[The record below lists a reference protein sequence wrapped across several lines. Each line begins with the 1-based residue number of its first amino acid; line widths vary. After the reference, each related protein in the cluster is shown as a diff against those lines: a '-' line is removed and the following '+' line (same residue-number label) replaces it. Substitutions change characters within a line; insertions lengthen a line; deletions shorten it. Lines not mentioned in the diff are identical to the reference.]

1 MNNKEWLTTLNSKK
15 LADILRDPCEMC
27 IYNDDNSKNC
37 TDANCIS
44 GILMWLN
51 REHVEPKKEFTPSQ
65 LITGFEVLFSDRRA
79 ISLDEIKK
87 YINGLFD

>member
-1 MNNKEWLTTLNSKK
+1 MNNKEWLTTLNNKK

-27 IYNDDNSKNC
+27 IYDDSKQC

-51 REHVEPKKEFTPSQ
+51 REHVEPKKEFTASQ
-65 LITGFEVLFSDRRA
+65 LVTGFEVLFSDRRA

>member
-27 IYNDDNSKNC
+27 IYGNDSKHC

-65 LITGFEVLFSDRRA
+65 LITGFEVYFADRRA
-79 ISLDEIKK
+79 LSLDEVKK

>member
-27 IYNDDNSKNC
+27 IYNDDNSKC

-51 REHVEPKKEFTPSQ
+51 REHVEPKKEFTASQ
-65 LITGFEVLFSDRRA
+65 LITGFEVYFANRRA
-79 ISLDEIKK
+79 LSLDEVKK

>member
-27 IYNDDNSKNC
+27 IYNDDNSKC

-51 REHVEPKKEFTPSQ
+51 REHVEPKKEFSPSE
-65 LITGFEVLFSDRRA
+65 LIKGFEEYFAGRRA
-79 ISLDEIKK
+79 ISMDEVKK

>member
-27 IYNDDNSKNC
+27 IYNDDNSKYC

-51 REHVEPKKEFTPSQ
+51 KEHVEPKKEFTPSQ
-65 LITGFEVLFSDRRA
+65 LITGFEVYFADRRA
-79 ISLDEIKK
+79 LSLDEVKK

>member
-27 IYNDDNSKNC
+27 IYNDDNSKYC

-65 LITGFEVLFSDRRA
+65 LITGFEVYFADRRA

-87 YINGLFD
+87 YINGLFE